1 MVDKINSIP
10 NNTHLKQLFI
20 QNLHSIILYIMF
32 EVYNQMMSNLSP
44 QSLPVETQESVS
56 EPTVKKNYKRNYLK
70 FSKDFKSKVI
80 HYVL

>member
-1 MVDKINSIP
+1 
-10 NNTHLKQLFI
+10 
-20 QNLHSIILYIMF
+20 MF